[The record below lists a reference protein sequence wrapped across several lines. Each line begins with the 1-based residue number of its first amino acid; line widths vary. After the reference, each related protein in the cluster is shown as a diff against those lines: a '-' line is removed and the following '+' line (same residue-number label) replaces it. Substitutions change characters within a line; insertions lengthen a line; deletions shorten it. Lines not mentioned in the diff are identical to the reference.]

1 MKREGILTD
10 WLFFSSFF
18 ASVKRETV
26 NISAGVFSLSKA
38 SRSKVKFT
46 KYFFC
51 SAGHQF
57 KIWRGFS
64 VFSFSKVEK
73 LKAIFLR
80 ETHNVDG
87 PSRYGTFNNLRPV
100 CLTVYQTRVVCEAG
114 RQRLW
119 NEWFLLH
126 VLLSWS
132 VWRLSSRARRL
143 SCIQSSMSWPG
154 GFVLLSGALA
164 RFLQSHNPNCVIPQK
179 GIAGSAPDTNDSCSL
194 ATPSEIK
201 N

>member
-1 MKREGILTD
+1 M
-10 WLFFSSFF
+10 
-18 ASVKRETV
+18 KRETV

-46 KYFFC
+46 ISSVALATNLRYGGFFP
-51 SAGHQF
+51 
-57 KIWRGFS
+57 

-73 LKAIFLR
+73 LKATFLR
-80 ETHNVDG
+80 ETHDVDG
-87 PSRYGTFNNLRPV
+87 PSRYGTFNNLLPV

>member
-10 WLFFSSFF
+10 CRFFFLLFSPLW
-18 ASVKRETV
+18 KRETV

-46 KYFFC
+46 ISSVALATNLRYGGFFP
-51 SAGHQF
+51 
-57 KIWRGFS
+57 

-73 LKAIFLR
+73 LKATFLR
-80 ETHNVDG
+80 ETHDVEG
-87 PSRYGTFNNLRPV
+87 PSRYGTFNNLLPV

>member
-10 WLFFSSFF
+10 CRFFFLLFSPLW
-18 ASVKRETV
+18 KRETV

-46 KYFFC
+46 ISSVALATNLRYGGFFP
-51 SAGHQF
+51 
-57 KIWRGFS
+57 

-73 LKAIFLR
+73 WKATFLR
-80 ETHNVDG
+80 ETHDVDG
-87 PSRYGTFNNLRPV
+87 PSRYGTFNNLLPV

-132 VWRLSSRARRL
+132 VLAFVVPGTPAELHPIVHVMTRWFCFVKWRARQVFTK
-143 SCIQSSMSWPG
+143 S
-154 GFVLLSGALA
+154 
-164 RFLQSHNPNCVIPQK
+164 
-179 GIAGSAPDTNDSCSL
+179 
-194 ATPSEIK
+194 
-201 N
+201 